1 MKRQITF
8 LIVVIAMFGL
18 VFFQTAFGT
27 ATSLAVEQI
36 DLRTSNAKV
45 YQNSDGSGYAEVYQI
60 PVHYQDEQGVW
71 QEIDNTLVLNTNGV
85 WENVGNSFN
94 VSLSSATETL
104 NRNTVSK
111 TTLPMASFTNGLYTI
126 AFAPIGT
133 QASVGEVSESKITYS
148 NAYPSADLIYQVTNM
163 SLKEAVVY
171 HKIPTNQ
178 TLEFA
183 LFVTG
188 GIPTLHPNG
197 SLSLG
202 DCSNNCLQVQPPY
215 LEDAT
220 GAITENIVVNLTK
233 IDEGAYILEYLLGSE
248 WLSASERVY
257 PVIFDPTVTQHVGTF
272 YYAQERS
279 ANTASCNAQR
289 YTFVGYSPDSDL
301 GGYGKRKTRTYFH
314 FGLPSLPSG
323 STITGATLYA
333 WQHILSGGNTGGY
346 TSKVYR
352 VTSNWLN
359 NCTAYTWNN
368 QPSVDGTERANS
380 FITTSQDWK
389 TWNITGLVQQWY
401 GGTDNYGLMIAADP
415 ETARGSAFC
424 SVVAG
429 DGQCGA
435 NTEQKRPYIVISY
448 NVSATST
455 PIHTPTKTPL
465 PAPTATPAPT
475 IPPQPKADLI
485 PYSPLGWSSPIVAS
499 SNAYNNYAPLS
510 GYDKHTFTD
519 IAIANVGNAD
529 AINVYANLYTD
540 NLKVATLYW
549 PRIKSNTVVTYL
561 NYKHFV
567 CPGNHNLR
575 LVIDPA
581 NYVTESNESN
591 NVYIK
596 NLTWSGYKPIDQ
608 GSWMP
613 CGQSN
618 LKINYT
624 SNGTRA
630 WTSQG
635 FVWDAQRLNQLK
647 SFGGVYQYEIRR
659 DKEYWDYFKRNWF
672 SCSKAYFT
680 NLPGATDKWS
690 EESDLGLLPCLVRII
705 PGDEEFEIK
714 TKRISELEVG
724 VIDYVSAYFYRDE
737 DDKGKNM
744 IVTSESEWCKHW
756 PLCLPG
762 SGNIYWGQMS
772 QLGTTAL
779 ADDMQS
785 IQNTNSLTATVTSLE
800 GDVYLIEVEGNQLLV
815 SSPFITSTT
824 HLRETV
830 QQNSARIEIAEPS
843 ENYSA
848 TVTFRSPLSQSDF
861 ASILGNT
868 QILSAHFVSW
878 PQGGGKVPYPF
889 DADLLSNMQIEFT
902 NVISETTGQVD
913 STLIAGI
920 VGADIIA
927 NGATIQMLIADTR
940 ILLLDIGPIEYQL
953 LYPNAVL
960 VTGDNIY
967 YDYTMLFTNK
977 MFLPVVSSN

>member
-94 VSLSSATETL
+94 VSLSSSTETL

-257 PVIFDPTVTQHVGTF
+257 PVIFDPTVTQHVGKF
-272 YYAQERS
+272 FYAQERY
-279 ANTASCNAQR
+279 ANTPTCNAQR

-301 GGYGKRKTRTYFH
+301 GGYGKRRTQTYFH

-323 STITGATLYA
+323 STVTGATLYA
-333 WQHILSGGNTGGY
+333 WQHIRSGGNTGGY
-346 TSKVYR
+346 TTKVYR
-352 VTSNWLN
+352 VTSQWDN

-368 QPSVDGTERANS
+368 RPSVDGTEHANS

-401 GGTDNYGLMIAADP
+401 GGTDNYGLMIAAAP

-435 NTEQKRPYIVISY
+435 NTEQKRPYIRVDYTTNTPPPPTITPVPTPVNEKILSVRYVDQVFVQQRQENGYWNHCGPASTSMVIHYKGKESRDVLYDRQATLDLVCGIKKNCRGIAWVDTVY
-448 NVSATST
+448 NGRRIGIIPTLQNKGLGAFYRQSPTFAQLKQSIDRGNPVILGIGEAGHLVTVVGYRGTNTIIINDPYGGFRWWAGGPRNTPAASTPKLRGYNIAYTYGTNLTGRYAVFLSGSLNATPGTTASIGSNLSNENVTINWPTSHIFQSGEITFTPQFTSTHEAHESLEGHIGIVQPFTLSATVDSQSV
-455 PIHTPTKTPL
+455 PTL
-465 PAPTATPAPT
+465 N
-475 IPPQPKADLI
+475 
-485 PYSPLGWSSPIVAS
+485 SPLKLNIQLDPDVLTIFE
-499 SNAYNNYAPLS
+499 L
-510 GYDKHTFTD
+510 
-519 IAIANVGNAD
+519 GNG
-529 AINVYANLYTD
+529 YTD
-540 NLKVATLYW
+540 NETGQESTKRVQATYVLLYW
-549 PRIKSNTVVTYL
+549 DNTQAKWVNTGAIFDTQTQLLQLETNAMGEYAVSIRIDWQTYL
-561 NYKHFV
+561 
-567 CPGNHNLR
+567 PL
-575 LVIDPA
+575 I
-581 NYVTESNESN
+581 
-591 NVYIK
+591 
-596 NLTWSGYKPIDQ
+596 
-608 GSWMP
+608 
-613 CGQSN
+613 
-618 LKINYT
+618 
-624 SNGTRA
+624 
-630 WTSQG
+630 
-635 FVWDAQRLNQLK
+635 
-647 SFGGVYQYEIRR
+647 IR
-659 DKEYWDYFKRNWF
+659 
-672 SCSKAYFT
+672 
-680 NLPGATDKWS
+680 
-690 EESDLGLLPCLVRII
+690 
-705 PGDEEFEIK
+705 
-714 TKRISELEVG
+714 
-724 VIDYVSAYFYRDE
+724 
-737 DDKGKNM
+737 
-744 IVTSESEWCKHW
+744 
-756 PLCLPG
+756 
-762 SGNIYWGQMS
+762 
-772 QLGTTAL
+772 
-779 ADDMQS
+779 
-785 IQNTNSLTATVTSLE
+785 
-800 GDVYLIEVEGNQLLV
+800 
-815 SSPFITSTT
+815 
-824 HLRETV
+824 
-830 QQNSARIEIAEPS
+830 
-843 ENYSA
+843 
-848 TVTFRSPLSQSDF
+848 
-861 ASILGNT
+861 
-868 QILSAHFVSW
+868 
-878 PQGGGKVPYPF
+878 
-889 DADLLSNMQIEFT
+889 
-902 NVISETTGQVD
+902 
-913 STLIAGI
+913 
-920 VGADIIA
+920 
-927 NGATIQMLIADTR
+927 
-940 ILLLDIGPIEYQL
+940 
-953 LYPNAVL
+953 
-960 VTGDNIY
+960 
-967 YDYTMLFTNK
+967 
-977 MFLPVVSSN
+977 